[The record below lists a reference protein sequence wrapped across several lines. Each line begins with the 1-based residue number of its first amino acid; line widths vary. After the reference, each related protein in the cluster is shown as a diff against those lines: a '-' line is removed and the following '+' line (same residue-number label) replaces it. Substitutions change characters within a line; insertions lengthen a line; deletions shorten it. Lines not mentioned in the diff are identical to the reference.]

1 MTKSVF
7 TEGKARFAAP
17 RADKVSR
24 DMSVFYNPA
33 MKLNRDITV
42 AVLSACELTGIY
54 ACDIMAATGVRTIRL
69 AKELPE
75 GKLKRIYAND
85 MSHDAVMLLK
95 KNLKLNKIKF
105 ENWKKEKE
113 RSKNKT
119 LKVII
124 SEKDANMFLLESNG
138 FDYIDIDPFGSPNP
152 FIDSALKRISRGGIL
167 AITAT
172 DTAPLSGTFE
182 KACERKYYGKPCRN
196 AYMHETGLR
205 MLIRKAQLIGSQY
218 GRALIPIFSYYN
230 LHYFRVFFR
239 CEKSKEL
246 ADEIIKEH
254 GYLLYCRKCLTTKKA
269 DSVFNE
275 KKCSCGQEFSEI
287 GPIYLGKLWDKTLV
301 SKMKKDSSLEKFL
314 SVIESEER
322 IEIPFF
328 YLVGEVCKR
337 SHLSVPKKSMIIS
350 GLKKHG
356 LEASETHFDPEGIK
370 TNASPE
376 KIVEMI
382 IKLNSKK

>member
-1 MTKSVF
+1 MTESVF

-17 RADKVSR
+17 KEDVVSKE
-24 DMSVFYNPA
+24 MGVFYNPA
-33 MKLNRDITV
+33 MKLNRDVTV
-42 AVLSACELTGIY
+42 SVLSASPLTGIY
-54 ACDIMAATGVRTIRL
+54 ACDLMAASGVRTIRL

-75 GKLKRIYAND
+75 GKLRRIYAND

-95 KNLKLNKIKF
+95 ENLKLNEIKF
-105 ENWKKEKE
+105 EDWKKEEE
-113 RSKNKT
+113 RNKDEE

-124 SEKDANMFLLESNG
+124 SEKDANLFLDESLG
-138 FDYIDIDPFGSPNP
+138 FSYIDIDPFGSPNP
-152 FIDSALKRISRGGIL
+152 FIDSAVKRISRDGIL

-182 KACERKYYGKPCRN
+182 KTCERKYWGKPCRN

-230 LHYFRVFFR
+230 LHYFRIFFM
-239 CEKSKEL
+239 CEKSKES

-275 KKCSCGQEFSEI
+275 RKCSCGGEFTEI
-287 GPIYLGKLWDKTLV
+287 GPIYLGNLWNEALLSKMTEPEKLV
-301 SKMKKDSSLEKFL
+301 SAVKN
-314 SVIESEER
+314 ESKLN
-322 IEIPFF
+322 IPFF
-328 YLVGEVCKR
+328 YLVGEICKKNA
-337 SHLSVPKKSMIIS
+337 LCAPKKADIITS
-350 GLKKHG
+350 LKEEG
-356 LEASETHFDPEGIK
+356 FEASETHFDPEAIR
-370 TNASPE
+370 TNASQD
-376 KIVEMI
+376 KIAEI
-382 IKLNSKK
+382 IRKLNK